1 MTIHCGII
9 RKLYPLAPACC
20 TSCHEDAE
28 EFGIPLAGD
37 GGWMLCCGV
46 QLFVQA
52 IGYNTFHDVPVELME
67 RAGKLLDKEG

>member
-46 QLFVQA
+46 QLFVQ
-52 IGYNTFHDVPVELME
+52 LME